1 MSSTYETVKV
11 EHENGIAWV
20 ILNRPDKR
28 NAMSSQLHYDM
39 CEVLDELEHD
49 PQAKVLV
56 LTGAGDAWCAGQ
68 DLKLFFRDL
77 DNKPV
82 ERTRAAAASHYWRW
96 QKLFTYAKPTIAHP
110 GRTTLYSPGLA
121 CPTYC
126 SAIRANRRCKWKSTK
141 VVMKRKC

>member
-28 NAMSSQLHYDM
+28 NAMSPQLHYDM

-96 QKLFTYAKPTIAHP
+96 QKLFTYAKPTIAMVN
-110 GRTTLYSPGLA
+110 GFCFGGGFT
-121 CPTYC
+121 
-126 SAIRANRRCKWKSTK
+126 
-141 VVMKRKC
+141 

>member
-28 NAMSSQLHYDM
+28 NAMSPQLHYDM

-82 ERTRAAAASHYWRW
+82 ERTRAAAATIGDGKS
-96 QKLFTYAKPTIAHP
+96 FSPTQ
-110 GRTTLYSPGLA
+110 SPPSPWSTA
-121 CPTYC
+121 
-126 SAIRANRRCKWKSTK
+126 SASAAASPS
-141 VVMKRKC
+141 

>member
-1 MSSTYETVKV
+1 MSRTYETVKV
-11 EHENGIAWV
+11 EQENGIAWV

-28 NAMSSQLHYDM
+28 NAMSPQLHYDM
-39 CEVLDELEHD
+39 CDVLDELEHD
-49 PQAKVLV
+49 PQAKVLI

-96 QKLFTYAKPTIAHP
+96 QKLYWRWQKLFTYAKRP
-110 GRTTLYSPGLA
+110 SPWS
-121 CPTYC
+121 TV
-126 SAIRANRRCKWKSTK
+126 SASAAASPS
-141 VVMKRKC
+141 